1 MNQIKNLLEERVNQ
15 LQQLKQEK
23 EKALTKVPE
32 GGLRICK
39 HGSRVQFYH
48 RSVPGD
54 FNGVYIKEKDIEL
67 AKQLAQKDYDK
78 KVLSSV
84 EQELHA
90 LKKYESCCPKK
101 SAEEIYESLHVER
114 QKIITPIME
123 TDAEYIQKW
132 EQESYYG
139 KEFQKETPEFYTS
152 KGERVRSKSEIIIA
166 DMLSKEGIPYRYE
179 YPIYLRGVGRIY
191 PDFTVLRVQTRQE
204 VFWEHLGMMDDPVYL
219 ENAIKKIVAYE
230 QNGIF
235 PGDNLLLTYETK
247 KNVINQRLIKS
258 MIEHYLK

>member
-90 LKKYESCCPKK
+90 LRKYESCCPKK

-132 EQESYYG
+132 EQENYHG
-139 KEFQKETPEFYTS
+139 KEFQEEAPEFYTS

-166 DMLSKEGIPYRYE
+166 DMLGKEGIPYRYE
-179 YPIYLRGVGRIY
+179 YPIYLRGIGRIY

-235 PGDNLLLTYETK
+235 PGDNLILTYETK

>member
-123 TDAEYIQKW
+123 TDAEYIK
-132 EQESYYG
+132 SGNRKVIMG
-139 KEFQKETPEFYTS
+139 KNFKRKHRNFILQRENGY
-152 KGERVRSKSEIIIA
+152 
-166 DMLSKEGIPYRYE
+166 
-179 YPIYLRGVGRIY
+179 
-191 PDFTVLRVQTRQE
+191 VQSQR
-204 VFWEHLGMMDDPVYL
+204 
-219 ENAIKKIVAYE
+219 
-230 QNGIF
+230 
-235 PGDNLLLTYETK
+235 LLLQ
-247 KNVINQRLIKS
+247 IC
-258 MIEHYLK
+258 